1 MPGITGKRSKPVMPD
16 GAIAYP
22 AYGKVTWLP
31 DGAIAY
37 PAYGKVTWLPD
48 GAVAYPAY
56 GKVTWLPDGAAAYRA
71 YGKVTCLPDG
81 AAAYRAYGK
90 VTWLPDGAAA
100 YRAYGKDT
108 WLPDGAAAYQ
118 AYRKCYV
125 GPIRRSRHRAISA
138 TSGAWRSA
146 IQMPVHAPLPLLFS
160 GATLQAASRQPAF
173 QIPVVRTMAHSTAH
187 RGRWSA

>member
-1 MPGITGKRSKPVMPD
+1 MPD

-31 DGAIAY
+31 DGAAAY
-37 PAYGKVTWLPD
+37 PAYGERYVVAGWRYRLSGLRGKIRGCRMVLSLIRPTGKLRGCRMALPLIR
-48 GAVAYPAY
+48 P
-56 GKVTWLPDGAAAYRA
+56 T
-71 YGKVTCLPDG
+71 
-81 AAAYRAYGK
+81 
-90 VTWLPDGAAA
+90 
-100 YRAYGKDT
+100 GKDT

-146 IQMPVHAPLPLLFS
+146 IQMPVRAPLPLLFS

-173 QIPVVRTMAHSTAH
+173 QIPVARTMAHSTAH